1 MVTAK
6 FEFDIPPKLK
16 RDLRSGAL
24 HDPAAKNFIKRTSFE
39 LMSRT
44 VENAPVGV
52 GGAGGGLRGSVSID
66 FQDKGLA
73 AVVGSDLNYAGH
85 VEFGTR
91 PHWPPWGPGSALA
104 RWAFLK
110 RIPVFVVARAIARRG
125 TRAQKYME
133 RAVDSVRVSVIPG
146 ELKRLGKEIQQA
158 WGKLA

>member
-6 FEFDIPPKLK
+6 IEFEIPPKLK
-16 RDLRSGAL
+16 RALKSGAL
-24 HDPAAKNFIKRTSFE
+24 HEPAAKDFIKRTSLE

-44 VENAPVGV
+44 IQNAPVGV
-52 GGAGGGLRGSVSID
+52 GGAGGGLRGGFSID
-66 FQDKGLA
+66 FQDKELA
-73 AVVGSDLNYAGH
+73 AVVGADLNYAPH

-110 RIPVFVVARAIARRG
+110 RIPAFLVARAIARRG
-125 TRAQKYME
+125 TRGQKYME
-133 RAVDSVRVSVIPG
+133 RAVESTRSNVIPR
-146 ELKRLGKEIQQA
+146 ELKRLSKEIQRA